1 MPKTLTIDQ
10 FVKAQAAAA
19 TPASQSTGGDK
30 PLSIE
35 EFATKKN
42 QATAKPVPATTISA
56 PPRNL
61 LETVGDFVA
70 PTATKSVEKLMR
82 GEGLDLRDIGGSALE
97 IGSLALPAT
106 AGLRALGLGARGLK
120 ALTLAE
126 RIGASSATGAISGGL
141 AGGGRAIGEGQD
153 LGGVIGSAAGGAV
166 GGGIFGAALPALGT
180 SLGAAGRFVRPRSNT
195 GAGLVDNIISK
206 NAAGKVDE
214 GASEALSSLEQKR
227 LEAAGKVVQGDRGE
241 RAIAA
246 KVLPTVDTQGVETFS
261 DLSSRIGKSIDTK
274 LKGVDKEFATNQTPT
289 KLKDLAQTIE
299 VKSGD
304 KTLKGKV
311 NYVQDAL
318 EQLQGHYT
326 SVKDVFGTLRIK
338 ALLQKAKTTGLTPGE
353 VNELAKEHG
362 RVLKGFNANG
372 QLASGLTKQ
381 ASENT
386 RTGLKETAR
395 SFLTSDAAKTAD
407 KEASDL
413 IKIKG
418 LVDDMAE
425 KVNTLQQKVETR
437 SPLQKVGRVLGTGV
451 DIATGGLLKSFM
463 QRLFVESNV
472 GNKSMNALQIQENLA
487 KYLKILNQIEQAP
500 KSAQP
505 SLLKEFLSGAAS
517 AVPKP

>member
-126 RIGASSATGAISGGL
+126 RIGAS
-141 AGGGRAIGEGQD
+141 
-153 LGGVIGSAAGGAV
+153 SAAGGAV

-472 GNKSMNALQIQENLA
+472 GNNSMNALQIQENLA